1 LQSILQ
7 TQLLPEQ
14 RLQAANIDKY
24 TKEINMNFTA
34 KDVAELRAMT
44 SAGMMDCK
52 NALKES
58 DGNME
63 AAVNYL
69 RQKGIAK
76 AAKKAGNIAA
86 EGVIATAADAKTAV
100 LVEVNAQT
108 DFVVKN
114 EDFQAFVAKVA
125 QTALTN
131 KTNDIDALL
140 KADLNGQSVADA
152 AIELTAK
159 IGEKIDVRRVA
170 LVEASG
176 GVASYVHPVGSKIG
190 VLVALSTA
198 DATKGGDVA
207 MHIAAANPAP
217 EFINRNEIPA
227 DVIAKEKEL
236 ESQKDDLAGKPAEII
251 EKIVTGRVDKLLA
264 ERVLLEQPFVKDPS
278 QKVLA
283 FLGDITV
290 ESFVRFNLGDGVE
303 KKKEDYA
310 AEVAAA
316 MQV

>member
-1 LQSILQ
+1 
-7 TQLLPEQ
+7 
-14 RLQAANIDKY
+14 
-24 TKEINMNFTA
+24 MNFTA

-52 NALKES
+52 NALVES
-58 DGNME
+58 NGDME
-63 AAVNYL
+63 AAINYL

-125 QTALTN
+125 QAALTN
-131 KTNDIDALL
+131 KTKDIDSLL
-140 KADLNGQSVADA
+140 KADLNGQSVADTA
-152 AIELTAK
+152 VELTAK
-159 IGEKIDVRRVA
+159 IGEKIEVRRVA

-190 VLVALSTA
+190 VLVALSKA
-198 DATKGGDVA
+198 DASKGSDIA
-207 MHIAAANPAP
+207 MHIAASNPAP
-217 EFINRNEIPA
+217 EFIDRTEIPA
-227 DVIAKEKEL
+227 ETIAKEKEL
-236 ESQKDDLAGKPAEII
+236 ESQKDDLKGKPAEII

-278 QKVLA
+278 TKVLA

-303 KKKEDYA
+303 KKTEDYA

-316 MQV
+316 MKV

>member
-1 LQSILQ
+1 
-7 TQLLPEQ
+7 
-14 RLQAANIDKY
+14 
-24 TKEINMNFTA
+24 MNFTA
-34 KDVAELRAMT
+34 KDVAELRART

-58 DGNME
+58 SGDME
-63 AAVNYL
+63 AAINYL

-76 AAKKAGNIAA
+76 AAKKAGNVAA
-86 EGVIATAADAKTAV
+86 EGVIATAADDKTAV

-114 EDFQAFVAKVA
+114 DDFQAFVAKVA
-125 QTALTN
+125 QAALTN
-131 KTNDIDALL
+131 KTKEIDALL
-140 KADLNGQSVADA
+140 KADLGGQSVADA
-152 AIELTAK
+152 ATELTAK

-190 VLVALSTA
+190 VLVALSKTDEAKGA
-198 DATKGGDVA
+198 DIA
-207 MHIAAANPAP
+207 MHIAASNPAP

-227 DVIAKEKEL
+227 ETIAKEKEL
-236 ESQKDDLAGKPAEII
+236 ESQKDDLAGKPAEIV

-264 ERVLLEQPFVKDPS
+264 ERVLLEQPFVKDPGT
-278 QKVLA
+278 KVSA

-290 ESFVRFNLGDGVE
+290 ESFVRLNLGEGVE
-303 KKKEDYA
+303 KKQEDYA

-316 MQV
+316 MKV

>member
-1 LQSILQ
+1 
-7 TQLLPEQ
+7 
-14 RLQAANIDKY
+14 
-24 TKEINMNFTA
+24 MNFTA

-52 NALKES
+52 NALVES
-58 DGNME
+58 NGDME
-63 AAVNYL
+63 AAINYL

-125 QTALTN
+125 QAALTN
-131 KTNDIDALL
+131 KTKDIDSLL
-140 KADLNGQSVADA
+140 KADLNGQSVADTA
-152 AIELTAK
+152 VELTAK
-159 IGEKIDVRRVA
+159 IGEKIEVRRVA

-190 VLVALSTA
+190 VLVALSKA
-198 DATKGGDVA
+198 DASKGSDIA
-207 MHIAAANPAP
+207 MHIAASNPAP
-217 EFINRNEIPA
+217 EFIDRTEIPA
-227 DVIAKEKEL
+227 ETIAKEKEL
-236 ESQKDDLAGKPAEII
+236 ESQKDDLKGKPAEIV

-264 ERVLLEQPFVKDPS
+264 ERVLLEQPFIKDPGT
-278 QKVLA
+278 KVSA
-283 FLGDITV
+283 FLGDIKV
-290 ESFVRFNLGDGVE
+290 ESFVRLNLGEGVE
-303 KKKEDYA
+303 KKTEDYA

-316 MQV
+316 MKV

>member
-1 LQSILQ
+1 
-7 TQLLPEQ
+7 
-14 RLQAANIDKY
+14 
-24 TKEINMNFTA
+24 MNFTA

-52 NALKES
+52 NALVES
-58 DGNME
+58 NGDME
-63 AAVNYL
+63 AAINYL

-125 QTALTN
+125 QAALTN
-131 KTNDIDALL
+131 KTKDIDSLL
-140 KADLNGQSVADA
+140 KADLNGQSVADTA
-152 AIELTAK
+152 VELTAK

-190 VLVALSTA
+190 VLVALSKA
-198 DATKGGDVA
+198 DASKGSDVA

-217 EFINRNEIPA
+217 EFIDRTEIPA
-227 DVIAKEKEL
+227 ETIAKEKEL
-236 ESQKDDLAGKPAEII
+236 ESQKDDLKGKPAEII

-278 QKVLA
+278 TKVLA

-303 KKKEDYA
+303 KKTEDYA

-316 MQV
+316 MKV

>member
-1 LQSILQ
+1 
-7 TQLLPEQ
+7 
-14 RLQAANIDKY
+14 
-24 TKEINMNFTA
+24 MNFTA

-100 LVEVNAQT
+100 LVEVNAQK

>member
-1 LQSILQ
+1 MQ
-7 TQLLPEQ
+7 TQLLPAQ
-14 RLQAANIDKY
+14 QLQAANVDKY

-52 NALKES
+52 NALVES
-58 DGNME
+58 NGDME
-63 AAVNYL
+63 AAINYL

-125 QTALTN
+125 QAALTN
-131 KTNDIDALL
+131 KTKDIDSLL
-140 KADLNGQSVADA
+140 KADLNGQSVADTA
-152 AIELTAK
+152 VELTAK

-190 VLVALSTA
+190 VLVALSKA
-198 DATKGGDVA
+198 DASKGSDVA

-217 EFINRNEIPA
+217 EFIDRTEIPA
-227 DVIAKEKEL
+227 ETIAKEKEL
-236 ESQKDDLAGKPAEII
+236 ESQKDDLKGKPAEII

-278 QKVLA
+278 TKVLA

-303 KKKEDYA
+303 KKTEDYA

-316 MQV
+316 MKV